1 MQNNFRTFFLM
12 TILTVFFVWIGDVIL
27 PGGQGVIMAFVI
39 AAVMNLG
46 AYWFS
51 DKMVLRQYRANE
63 VGPEDNSRLYNIVE
77 KLVDSS
83 GMPMPKVYSIPTNS
97 PNAFATGRNP
107 KHAAVCATEGIMQ
120 ILDDDELEGVM
131 AHELTHVKN
140 RDILT
145 STIAA
150 TFAGA
155 ITMVS
160 RMAAYGGGRSSDS
173 RSNPLMGLLV
183 MIGAPIAAMAIR
195 MLISRTREYA
205 ADAGGADMSGKPLA
219 LASALQKLHN
229 GVQRR
234 PMQKVNPAHSHMF
247 ITNPFLGGL
256 QKMFATHP
264 PMEERVYRLEELAN
278 SRQFKS
284 RDYLDS

>member
-1 MQNNFRTFFLM
+1 MQNNFHTFFLM
-12 TILTVFFVWIGDVIL
+12 TLLTVFFVWIGGQI
-27 PGGQGVIMAFVI
+27 GGQQGLVIAFVM

-63 VGPEDNSRLYNIVE
+63 VGPESNSRLYDIVQ
-77 KLVDSS
+77 KLVDNAK
-83 GMPMPKVYSIPTNS
+83 MPMPKVYVVPTNS

-107 KHAAVCATEGIMQ
+107 NHAAVCATDGILQ

-155 ITMVS
+155 ITMVT
-160 RMAAYGGGRSSDS
+160 RMGMYGGNRSSNN
-173 RSNPLMGLLV
+173 RSNPLLSILML
-183 MIGAPIAAMAIR
+183 IGAPLAATAIR
-195 MLISRTREYA
+195 MLISRTREYS
-205 ADAGGADMSGKPLA
+205 ADAGGSEISGKPLS
-219 LASALQKLHN
+219 LASALKKLHN
-229 GVQRR
+229 GVQRK
-234 PMQKVNPAHSHMF
+234 PMLGANPAHSHMF
-247 ITNPFLGGL
+247 IINPFLGGM

-264 PMEERVYRLEELAN
+264 PMEERVRRLEEIAN
-278 SRQFKS
+278 SRQYQN
-284 RDYLDS
+284 REYLDS

>member
-12 TILTVFFVWIGDVIL
+12 TLLTVFFVWIGGQI
-27 PGGQGVIMAFVI
+27 GGQQGLVIAFVM

-51 DKMVLRQYRANE
+51 DKMVLKQYRASE
-63 VGPEDNSRLYNIVE
+63 VGPESNSRLYNIVA
-77 KLVDSS
+77 KLVDNAP
-83 GMPMPKVYSIPTNS
+83 MPMPKVYVVPNNS

-107 KHAAVCATEGIMQ
+107 NHAAVCATEGIMQ
-120 ILDDDELEGVM
+120 ILNDDELEGVM

-160 RMAAYGGGRSSDS
+160 RMGMYGGSRSSNN
-173 RSNPLMGLLV
+173 RSNPLLSILML
-183 MIGAPIAAMAIR
+183 IAAPLAATAIR
-195 MLISRTREYA
+195 MLISRTREYS
-205 ADAGGADMSGKPLA
+205 ADAGGAEISGKPLA
-219 LASALQKLHN
+219 LASALKKLHN

-234 PMQKVNPAHSHMF
+234 PMQKANPAHAHMF
-247 ITNPFLGGL
+247 ITNPFFGRM

-264 PMEERVYRLEELAN
+264 PMEERVLRLEELAG
-278 SRQFKS
+278 SR
-284 RDYLDS
+284 

>member
-12 TILTVFFVWIGDVIL
+12 TLLTVFFVWIGGQI
-27 PGGQGVIMAFVI
+27 GGQQGLVIAFVM

-51 DKMVLRQYRANE
+51 DKMVLKQYRASE
-63 VGPEDNSRLYNIVE
+63 VGPESNSRLYNIVA
-77 KLVDSS
+77 KLVDNAQ
-83 GMPMPKVYSIPTNS
+83 MPMPKVYVVPNNS

-107 KHAAVCATEGIMQ
+107 NHAAVCATEGIMQ
-120 ILDDDELEGVM
+120 ILNDDELEGVM

-160 RMAAYGGGRSSDS
+160 RMGMYGGSRSSNN
-173 RSNPLMGLLV
+173 RSNPLLSILML
-183 MIGAPIAAMAIR
+183 IAAPLAATAIR
-195 MLISRTREYA
+195 MLISRTREYS
-205 ADAGGADMSGKPLA
+205 ADAGGADISGKPLA
-219 LASALQKLHN
+219 LASALKKLHN

-234 PMQKVNPAHSHMF
+234 PMQKANPAHAHMF
-247 ITNPFLGGL
+247 ITNPFFGRM

-264 PMEERVYRLEELAN
+264 PMEERVLRLEELAG
-278 SRQFKS
+278 SRQYRS

>member
-12 TILTVFFVWIGDVIL
+12 TLLTVFFVWIGGQI
-27 PGGQGVIMAFVI
+27 GGQQGLIIAFIMA
-39 AAVMNLG
+39 AAMNLG

-51 DKMVLRQYRANE
+51 DKMVLKQYRASE
-63 VGPEDNSRLYNIVE
+63 VGPEGNSRLFKIVE
-77 KLVDSS
+77 KLVDNAN
-83 GMPMPKVYSIPTNS
+83 MPMPKVYVVPNNS

-107 KHAAVCATEGIMQ
+107 NHAAVCATEGIMQ
-120 ILDDDELEGVM
+120 ILNDDELEGVM

-160 RMAAYGGGRSSDS
+160 RMGMYGGSRSSNN
-173 RSNPLMGLLV
+173 RSNPLLSILML
-183 MIGAPIAAMAIR
+183 IAAPLAATAIR
-195 MLISRTREYA
+195 MLISRTREYS
-205 ADAGGADMSGKPLA
+205 ADAGGADISGKPLA
-219 LASALQKLHN
+219 LASALKKLHN

-234 PMQKVNPAHSHMF
+234 PMQKVNPAHAHMF
-247 ITNPFLGGL
+247 ITNPFFGGM

-264 PMEERVYRLEELAN
+264 PMEERVLRLEELAG
-278 SRQFKS
+278 SRQYGS

>member
-1 MQNNFRTFFLM
+1 
-12 TILTVFFVWIGDVIL
+12 
-27 PGGQGVIMAFVI
+27 
-39 AAVMNLG
+39 
-46 AYWFS
+46 
-51 DKMVLRQYRANE
+51 MVLKQYRASE
-63 VGPEDNSRLYNIVE
+63 VGPESNSRLYNIVA
-77 KLVDSS
+77 KLVDNAQ
-83 GMPMPKVYSIPTNS
+83 MPMPKVYVVPNNS

-107 KHAAVCATEGIMQ
+107 NHAAVCATEGIMQ
-120 ILDDDELEGVM
+120 ILNDDELEGVM

-160 RMAAYGGGRSSDS
+160 RMGMYGGSRSSNN
-173 RSNPLMGLLV
+173 RSNPLLSILML
-183 MIGAPIAAMAIR
+183 IAAPLAATAIR
-195 MLISRTREYA
+195 MLISRTREYS
-205 ADAGGADMSGKPLA
+205 ADAGGADISGKPLA
-219 LASALQKLHN
+219 LASALKKLHN

-234 PMQKVNPAHSHMF
+234 PMQKANPAHAHMF
-247 ITNPFLGGL
+247 ITNPFFGRM

-264 PMEERVYRLEELAN
+264 PMEERVLRLEELAG
-278 SRQFKS
+278 SRQYRS

>member
-12 TILTVFFVWIGDVIL
+12 TILTVFFVWIGGQI
-27 PGGQGVIMAFVI
+27 GGQQGLIIAFIM

-51 DKMVLRQYRANE
+51 DKIVLRQYRAGE
-63 VGPEDNSRLYNIVE
+63 VGPDSNSRLYGIVE
-77 KLVDSS
+77 KLVNNAN
-83 GMPMPKVYSIPTNS
+83 MPMPKVYVVPNNS

-107 KHAAVCATEGIMQ
+107 NHAAVCATEGIMQ

-155 ITMVS
+155 ITMIS
-160 RMAAYGGGRSSDS
+160 RMGQYGGVRNQGGRT
-173 RSNPLMGLLV
+173 NPINSILIL
-183 MIGAPIAAMAIR
+183 IGAPLAATAIR

-205 ADAGGADMSGKPLA
+205 ADAGGAEISGKPSS
-219 LASALQKLHN
+219 LASALKKLHL
-229 GVQRR
+229 GVRNK
-234 PMQKVNPAHSHMF
+234 PMRNVNPSHSHMF
-247 ITNPFLGGL
+247 IANPFFGGM

-264 PMEERVYRLEELAN
+264 PMEERVRRLEELAG
-278 SRQFKS
+278 SRQYRS
-284 RDYLDS
+284 SDYLDS

>member
-12 TILTVFFVWIGDVIL
+12 TLLTVFFVWV
-27 PGGQGVIMAFVI
+27 GGQIGGQQGLIIAFIM

-51 DKMVLRQYRANE
+51 DKMVLKQYRASE
-63 VGPEDNSRLYNIVE
+63 VGPESNSRLYKIVE
-77 KLVDSS
+77 KLVDNTN
-83 GMPMPKVYSIPTNS
+83 MPMPKVYVVPNNS

-107 KHAAVCATEGIMQ
+107 NHAAVCATEGIMQ
-120 ILDDDELEGVM
+120 ILNDDELEGVM

-155 ITMVS
+155 ITMIS
-160 RMAAYGGGRSSDS
+160 RMGMYGGSRSSNN
-173 RSNPLMGLLV
+173 RPKPLLSILML
-183 MIGAPIAAMAIR
+183 IAAPLAATAIR
-195 MLISRTREYA
+195 MLISRTREYS
-205 ADAGGADMSGKPLA
+205 ADAGGAKISRKPLA
-219 LASALQKLHN
+219 LASALKKLHN

-234 PMQKVNPAHSHMF
+234 PMRKANPAHAHMF
-247 ITNPFLGGL
+247 ITNPFFGGM

-264 PMEERVYRLEELAN
+264 PMEERVRRLEELAG
-278 SRQFKS
+278 SRQYRGS
-284 RDYLDS
+284 DYLDS

>member
-12 TILTVFFVWIGDVIL
+12 AVLTVFFVWV
-27 PGGQGVIMAFVI
+27 GGQLGGQQGLIMAFVM
-39 AAVMNLG
+39 AALMNLG

-51 DKMVLRQYRANE
+51 DKMVLRQYRASE
-63 VGPEDNSRLYNIVE
+63 VGPESNSRLYRIVE
-77 KLVDSS
+77 KLVNKTD
-83 GMPMPKVYSIPTNS
+83 MPIPKVFRIPSNS

-107 KHAAVCATEGIMQ
+107 SHAAVCATDGIMQ

-145 STIAA
+145 GTIAA

-160 RMAAYGGGRSSDS
+160 RMSQYGGVRNQGGRS
-173 RSNPLMGLLV
+173 NPINSILILV
-183 MIGAPIAAMAIR
+183 GAPIAAMAIR

-205 ADAGGADMSGKPLA
+205 ADVGGAQISGKPLS
-219 LASALQKLHN
+219 LASALKKLHH
-229 GVQRR
+229 GIRR
-234 PMQKVNPAHSHMF
+234 NPMRAANPAHSHMF
-247 ITNPFLGGL
+247 IANPFFGGL
-256 QKMFATHP
+256 KKMFATHP
-264 PMEERVYRLEELAN
+264 PMEERVRRLEELAN
-278 SRQFKS
+278 SRQFRS
-284 RDYLDS
+284 SDYLDS

>member
-1 MQNNFRTFFLM
+1 M
-12 TILTVFFVWIGDVIL
+12 TLLTVFFVWIGGQI
-27 PGGQGVIMAFVI
+27 GGQQGLIIAFIM

-51 DKMVLRQYRANE
+51 DKMVLRQYRASE
-63 VGPEDNSRLYNIVE
+63 VGPESNSRLYKIVE
-77 KLVDSS
+77 KLVDNAN
-83 GMPMPKVYSIPTNS
+83 MPMPKVYVVPNNS

-107 KHAAVCATEGIMQ
+107 NHAAVCATEGIMQ
-120 ILDDDELEGVM
+120 ILNDDELEGVM

-160 RMAAYGGGRSSDS
+160 RMGMYGGSRSSNN
-173 RSNPLMGLLV
+173 RSNPLLSILML
-183 MIGAPIAAMAIR
+183 IAAPLAATAIR
-195 MLISRTREYA
+195 MLISRTREYS
-205 ADAGGADMSGKPLA
+205 ADAGGAEISGKPLA
-219 LASALQKLHN
+219 LASALKKLHN

-234 PMQKVNPAHSHMF
+234 PMEKVNPAHAHMF
-247 ITNPFLGGL
+247 ITNPFFGGM

-264 PMEERVYRLEELAN
+264 PMEERVRRLEDLAG
-278 SRQFKS
+278 SRQYRS
-284 RDYLDS
+284 SDYLDS

>member
-1 MQNNFRTFFLM
+1 M
-12 TILTVFFVWIGDVIL
+12 TLLTVFFVWIGGQI
-27 PGGQGVIMAFVI
+27 GGQQGLVIAFVM

-63 VGPEDNSRLYNIVE
+63 VGPESNSRLYNIVQR
-77 KLVDSS
+77 LVDNAK
-83 GMPMPKVYSIPTNS
+83 MPMPKVYVVPTNS

-107 KHAAVCATEGIMQ
+107 SHAAVCATEGILQ
-120 ILDDDELEGVM
+120 ILNDDELEGVM

-155 ITMVS
+155 ITMIS
-160 RMAAYGGGRSSDS
+160 RMGMYGGSRNSSGN
-173 RSNPLMGLLV
+173 RSNPLFSILML
-183 MIGAPIAAMAIR
+183 IGAPLAATAIR
-195 MLISRTREYA
+195 MLISRTREYS
-205 ADAGGADMSGKPLA
+205 ADAGGSEMSGKPLA
-219 LASALQKLHN
+219 LASALKKLHH
-229 GVQRR
+229 GVQRK
-234 PMQKVNPAHSHMF
+234 PMQGTSPAHAHMF
-247 ITNPFLGGL
+247 ITSPFLGGV

-264 PMEERVYRLEELAN
+264 PMEERVRRLEELAT
-278 SRQFKS
+278 SRQYQKKEH
-284 RDYLDS
+284 LDS

>member
-12 TILTVFFVWIGDVIL
+12 TLLTVFFVWIGGQI
-27 PGGQGVIMAFVI
+27 GGQQGLIIAFIM

-51 DKMVLRQYRANE
+51 DKMVLKQYRASE
-63 VGPEDNSRLYNIVE
+63 VGPESNSRLFKIVE
-77 KLVDSS
+77 KLVDNAN
-83 GMPMPKVYSIPTNS
+83 MPMPKVYIVPNNS

-107 KHAAVCATEGIMQ
+107 NHAAVCATEGIMQ
-120 ILDDDELEGVM
+120 ILNDDELEGVM

-160 RMAAYGGGRSSDS
+160 RMGMYGGSRSSNN
-173 RSNPLMGLLV
+173 RPNPLLSILML
-183 MIGAPIAAMAIR
+183 IAAPLAATAIR
-195 MLISRTREYA
+195 MLISRTREYS
-205 ADAGGADMSGKPLA
+205 ADAGGADISGKPLA
-219 LASALQKLHN
+219 LASALKKLHN

-234 PMQKVNPAHSHMF
+234 PMQKANPAHAHMF
-247 ITNPFLGGL
+247 ITNPFFGRM

-264 PMEERVYRLEELAN
+264 PMEERVLRLEELAG
-278 SRQFKS
+278 SRQYRS

>member
-12 TILTVFFVWIGDVIL
+12 TLLTVFFVWV
-27 PGGQGVIMAFVI
+27 GGQIGGQQGLIIAFIMAV
-39 AAVMNLG
+39 VMNFG

-51 DKMVLRQYRANE
+51 DKVVLRQYRAGE

-83 GMPMPKVYSIPTNS
+83 SMPMPKVYVVPTNS

-107 KHAAVCATEGIMQ
+107 NHAAVCATEGIMQ

-155 ITMVS
+155 ITMLS
-160 RMAAYGGGRSSDS
+160 RMSAYGGRGRSGSS
-173 RSNPLMGLLV
+173 SPLNSILIL
-183 MIGAPIAAMAIR
+183 IGAPLAATAVR

-205 ADAGGADMSGKPLA
+205 ADSGAAEMSGKPLA
-219 LASALQKLHN
+219 LASALKKLHL
-229 GVQRR
+229 GAKHR
-234 PMQKVNPAHSHMF
+234 PMNGVNPAHSHMF
-247 ITNPFLGGL
+247 IANPFLGGL
-256 QKMFATHP
+256 QKMFSTHP
-264 PMEERVYRLEELAN
+264 PMEERVLRLEELAG
-278 SRQFKS
+278 SRRYKN

>member
-12 TILTVFFVWIGDVIL
+12 TLLTVFFVWIGGQI
-27 PGGQGVIMAFVI
+27 GGQQGLIIAFIM

-51 DKMVLRQYRANE
+51 DKMVLKQYRASE
-63 VGPEDNSRLYNIVE
+63 VGPESNSRLYKIVE
-77 KLVDSS
+77 KLV
-83 GMPMPKVYSIPTNS
+83 GNANMPMPKVYVVPNNS

-107 KHAAVCATEGIMQ
+107 NHAAVCATEGIMQ
-120 ILDDDELEGVM
+120 ILNDDELEGVM

-160 RMAAYGGGRSSDS
+160 RMGMYGGSRSSNN
-173 RSNPLMGLLV
+173 RSNPLLSILML
-183 MIGAPIAAMAIR
+183 IAAPLASMAIR
-195 MLISRTREYA
+195 MLISRTREYS
-205 ADAGGADMSGKPLA
+205 ADAGGADISGKPLA
-219 LASALQKLHN
+219 LASALKKLHN

-234 PMQKVNPAHSHMF
+234 PMQNVNPAHAHMF
-247 ITNPFLGGL
+247 ITNPFFGGM

-264 PMEERVYRLEELAN
+264 PMEERVLRLEELAG
-278 SRQFKS
+278 SRQYRS